1 MRGGIK
7 ERIMA
12 DKEPKPQI
20 RFAIFVVT
28 KQEYIGRPDQISKEY
43 LCCRYAKSD
52 KEAIKNTK
60 WVTGFKDTDT
70 EDNWDDGHVSQ
81 YLEAWP
87 TKVQPKLQQVEPK
100 PEVKTEPKPEL
111 KAEVKIEAK
120 TEQPKKEE
128 KVEEKWVAISITDY
142 LKELGEK
149 VWK

>member
-1 MRGGIK
+1 
-7 ERIMA
+7 MA
-12 DKEPKPQI
+12 NKEPKPQI
-20 RFAIFVVT
+20 RFAIYVVT
-28 KQEYIGRPDQISKEY
+28 KQEYVGKPDQISKEY

-87 TKVQPKLQQVEPK
+87 TKVQPKLQQPK
-100 PEVKTEPKPEL
+100 KPKPEL
-111 KAEVKIEAK
+111 KPAEVKIEAK
-120 TEQPKKEE
+120 EQPKKEV
-128 KVEEKWVAISITDY
+128 KAEKWIEISITDY
-142 LKELGEK
+142 IKELGEQ